1 MEIKVESF
9 SIEGLN
15 IEYDDKK
22 SITEDAKKRMS
33 AMFIAV
39 REKSGMNRKE
49 FAEWLGIPYR
59 TMQDWERGVSQ
70 VPDYVLRLVA
80 YKVKMEDYLKRGILK
95 YDDREDNR

>member
-80 YKVKMEDYLKRGILK
+80 YKVKMEDYLKRRILK
-95 YDDREDNR
+95 YDDSENNR